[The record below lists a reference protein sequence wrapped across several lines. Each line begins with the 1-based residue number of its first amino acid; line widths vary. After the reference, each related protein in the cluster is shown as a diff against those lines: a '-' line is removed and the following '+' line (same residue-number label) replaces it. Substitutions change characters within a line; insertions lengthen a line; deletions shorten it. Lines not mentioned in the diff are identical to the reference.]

1 MAINVKVPWSLKCS
15 YLYINFISLYQMK
28 LLNTAPNM
36 DNFSVIIHTV
46 GLNCHHEDL
55 FIYGHQ
61 DVEEN
66 QGGQI
71 NNENLHFIGTFSKFE
86 LVKAEII
93 DGSNRCVFKP
103 VASGFS
109 PYIFVAV
116 IQIPKSGTC
125 KICEVE
131 FA

>member
-1 MAINVKVPWSLKCS
+1 
-15 YLYINFISLYQMK
+15 MK

-36 DNFSVIIHTV
+36 HNFSVIIHTV
-46 GLNCHHEDL
+46 GLSCHHEDL

-93 DGSNRCVFKP
+93 DGFNRCVFKP
-103 VASGFS
+103 VTSGFS
-109 PYIFVAV
+109 PYVFVSV
-116 IQIPKSGTC
+116 KQIPENENW